1 MRNIP
6 VVLSMA
12 LTLLVCSGWSLAGSE
27 QESETRR
34 LNTWLDEQ
42 YESELQRSPLFLTIL
57 GRKEQYDLVD
67 DFSLATRI
75 ERLDWL
81 ESSAADMA
89 RRFEY
94 TALTPQGKNS
104 YDFWAFRAEIDGA
117 GRPYLRHAY
126 VFDQSSG
133 WHRFPVEF
141 LLAYHVVD
149 TEDDM
154 AAYIERVR
162 GFSRALDQLLAKAQA
177 AADLGIRPPRFAY
190 ETVLEEVRAIIT
202 GHPFDD
208 SDGESPIWRDG
219 ASKIAALS
227 SNAGIDAV
235 AAAAL
240 RARLERALL
249 NEMLPAYRRLIA
261 WQEQDMVNAPDPA
274 RGVSSLPDGLDYYQ
288 ERLRYFTHSEMT
300 ADEVHKL
307 GLREVG
313 RIQAEMKQIVQD
325 LGFDGSLQE
334 FFRFVR
340 EDSRFYFP
348 QSDEGREAYLTQTRE
363 LLKTMDARLPD
374 YFGLLPK
381 SELIVK
387 RVEAYREQDGAAQ
400 SYQVGTAD
408 GTRPGVYYVHLSDMS
423 TYNKVDLETTAYH
436 EGSPGHH
443 MQLSIAKELTGIPR
457 FRTDIGYSA
466 YAEGWGLY
474 AEKLAKEMGAFED
487 PYNDFGRLVAEILRA
502 IRLVVDSGLHA
513 KGWSEMQA
521 VNYMLENSAIPEGAV
536 RSEIRRYLVMPGQ
549 ATSYKAGMLKIQ
561 ELRADAQARLGEDF
575 DIRGFHDTVLG
586 GGAVPLPILERAV
599 DDWIES
605 QSAAAR

>member
-149 TEDDM
+149 NEDDM

-374 YFGLLPK
+374 YFGLLPR

-423 TYNKVDLETTAYH
+423 AYNKVDLETTAYH

>member
-149 TEDDM
+149 NEDDM

-423 TYNKVDLETTAYH
+423 AYNKVDLETTAYH